1 MKIII
6 DSREPE
12 NFQFLIKENVNKSID
27 LEVSTENLDL
37 GDFHI
42 YRNNEDEYPS
52 IIIERK
58 SLNDLI
64 SSIKDGRYNEQS
76 FRLNNYLL
84 HNHNIYYLIEGSIEF
99 IKNDQNKQMIY
110 SSIFTLSYFKGF
122 SIINSYNITQSAN
135 IIIKFIEKL
144 YKENTKNSFYNNKI
158 DVIEKSKNYSEV
170 IKAQKKSN
178 ITKENILEIM
188 LMQIPGVSINVA
200 QIISNNFKSLKN
212 LIENLENNP
221 DCLYNLKYLSESNRK
236 FSKTTIN
243 NIKEYLLI

>member
-12 NFQFLIKENVNKSID
+12 NFLSLIKENVNKSID
-27 LEVSTENLDL
+27 LEISSENLDV

-42 YRNNEDEYPS
+42 YRNNDDEYPS

-76 FRLNNYLL
+76 FRLNNHLL

-99 IKNDQNKQMIY
+99 IKNNQNKQMIY

-122 SIINSYNITQSAN
+122 SIINSYNINQSAN
-135 IIIKFIEKL
+135 IIIRFIEKL
-144 YKENTKNSFYNNKI
+144 YKENSKNSFYNNKR
-158 DVIEKSKNYSEV
+158 DFIEESKNYSEV

-200 QIISNNFKSLKN
+200 QIISNNFKTLKN

-221 DCLYNLKYLSESNRK
+221 DCLYNLRYSSESNRK

-243 NIKEYLLI
+243 NIKEYLLL